1 MGYVRV
7 ALDVPITELFDYR
20 IEDAQQ
26 AVGRRVAVA
35 FGRRS
40 LVGLAVE
47 AISHPAVDEARVKSA
62 CLFDELPR
70 LPPAWFELMRFCAS
84 YYHHPL
90 GEAMLAALP
99 ARLKQGRPVD
109 PLLWQCL
116 IWHGSMPEFS
126 PRDRVRAKLAG
137 MLASRP
143 CFGFELA
150 GLSPIAL
157 KQVGLWQ
164 AEGRVVKGEAA
175 AFRVGDLPD
184 LNKEQQSASDALAP
198 MLANPRFGAFLLHGV
213 TGSGKTEV
221 YLRAVAAVLAMG
233 GQALVLVPE
242 INLTP
247 RLLAVFRERFP
258 SSIISLLHSSLGES
272 ERLHYWLLAHT
283 GGADIVLGTRL
294 AVLAPMPRLRL
305 IVVDEEHDPSFKQ
318 QEGMRYSAR
327 DLAVFRA
334 KNEGIPV
341 VLGSATPSLETYA
354 HAVSGRYVRLPI
366 QQRAV
371 TDAVLPQVIIVDLNV
386 TPAEHGVAR
395 SVWAALAERL
405 NRGEQSLMFLNRRG
419 FAPVLSCASC
429 GWVSACT
436 QCTAY
441 LVLHRGRS
449 MLTGGKLMCHH
460 CGHVEAVPD
469 ACPTCGNVDI
479 LAYGQGTQRLEA
491 RVAEAFPQA
500 RVLRIDR
507 DSTTRKGA
515 AEALLDQV
523 HAGDADILVGTQM
536 LAKGHD
542 FKNLTLVAAINVDGA
557 LFTADFRASERLFA
571 QLTQVSG
578 RAGRAGKPGEVLI
591 QTRKP
596 EHPLFHA
603 VRTGNY
609 DRFARSLLAEREAAG
624 LPPFGYQ
631 AMLRVEAAKLDAAL
645 AFLKQAATPDLP
657 AAGVTIYD
665 PVPMTLTRLKN
676 VERAQLMVESP
687 SRPALQAFLALWIPW
702 LTAHVPSA
710 LRWHIEVDPL
720 EL

>member
-1 MGYVRV
+1 
-7 ALDVPITELFDYR
+7 
-20 IEDAQQ
+20 
-26 AVGRRVAVA
+26 
-35 FGRRS
+35 
-40 LVGLAVE
+40 
-47 AISHPAVDEARVKSA
+47 
-62 CLFDELPR
+62 
-70 LPPAWFELMRFCAS
+70 MRFCAS

-109 PLLWQCL
+109 PPLWQRL
-116 IWHGSMPEFS
+116 IWHGPMPEFS
-126 PRDRVRAKLAG
+126 ARDRVRAKLAG
-137 MLASRP
+137 LLASRP

-150 GLSPIAL
+150 GQSPIAL

-175 AFRVGDLPD
+175 PFRVGGSPD
-184 LNKEQQSASDALAP
+184 LNQEQQSATDALAP

-221 YLRAVAAVLAMG
+221 YLRAVAAVLALG

-258 SSIISLLHSSLGES
+258 ESVLSLLHSALGES
-272 ERLHYWLLAHT
+272 ERLHNWLLAHT

-341 VLGSATPSLETYA
+341 VLGSATPSLESYA
-354 HAVSGRYVRLPI
+354 HAVSGRYLRLPL

-371 TDAVLPQVIIVDLNV
+371 TDAVLPQVIIVDLNF
-386 TPAEHGVAR
+386 TQAEHGVAR
-395 SVWAALAERL
+395 PVWAALAERL

-419 FAPVLSCASC
+419 FAPVLSCAAC

-441 LVLHRGRS
+441 LVLHRGRG

-460 CGHVEAVPD
+460 CGHMEAVPV
-469 ACPTCGNVDI
+469 ACPSCGNVDI

-491 RVAEAFPQA
+491 RLAEAFPQA

-507 DSTTRKGA
+507 DSTSRKGA

-603 VRTGNY
+603 VRTGDY
-609 DRFARSLLAEREAAG
+609 DRFARSLLAERDAAG

-657 AAGVTIYD
+657 DAGVTIYD

-702 LTAHVPSA
+702 LTAHAPRA